1 MTRKWL
7 GTHLAWVIKY
17 TETSRRQLKGL
28 DKSLALRVLDYMDE
42 RVAKLEDPRSQGKK
56 LVGPRM
62 GSYWRYRVGDVRV
75 ICDIQDRML
84 LILVVEVGHRREVY
98 RSR

>member
-1 MTRKWL
+1 M
-7 GTHLAWVIKY
+7 AWIIKY
-17 TETSRRQLKGL
+17 TASSLRQLKRL
-28 DKSLALRVLDYMDE
+28 DKPVAQRVLDYLDE
-42 RVAKLEDPRSQGKK
+42 RIANLADPRAAGKN

-75 ICDIQDRML
+75 ICDIQDHAL

-98 RSR
+98 RTK